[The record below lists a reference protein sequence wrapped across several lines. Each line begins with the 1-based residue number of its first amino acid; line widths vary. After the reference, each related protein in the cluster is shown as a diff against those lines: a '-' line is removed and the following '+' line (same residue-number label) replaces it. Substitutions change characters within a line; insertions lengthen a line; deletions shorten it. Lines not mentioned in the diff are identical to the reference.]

1 MPAPLRPIA
10 TLASLGVAA
19 ALVLGA
25 GPALS
30 QLPVDIPG
38 TTEVPPPF
46 PLDFSQPMPT
56 GISPELTAE
65 AQAIVQ
71 QFVGTLLPT
80 LQLAIAAGGPVN
92 AIEVCA
98 VEAPAIAARLSEQ
111 TGWDVSRVSLK
122 ARNDSLAA
130 PDTWETVILS
140 QYDQRHRGGESGADM
155 NTAEMVSGQFRYMQ
169 AQPAAPLCLTCHGTN
184 ISDDVKSVLQQRY
197 PNDKATGYVEGQI
210 RGAISLLKA
219 L

>member
-10 TLASLGVAA
+10 TLASLGIAA

-46 PLDFSQPMPT
+46 ALDFNQPMPT
-56 GISPELTAE
+56 GVSPELTAE
-65 AQAIVQ
+65 AQSIVQ

-80 LQLAIAAGGPVN
+80 LQLAIAAGGPAH

-98 VEAPAIAARLSEQ
+98 VEAPAIAERLSAQ

-122 ARNDSLAA
+122 ARNSNAT
-130 PDTWETVILS
+130 PDGWEAVILS
-140 QYDQRHRGGESGADM
+140 QWDQRHRGGEPGANM

-169 AQPAAPLCLTCHGTN
+169 AQPAAPLCLTCHGTS
-184 ISDDVKSVLQQRY
+184 ISDEVKSVLQQRY
-197 PNDKATGYVEGQI
+197 PNDMATGYVEGQI
-210 RGAISLLKA
+210 RGAISLIKLN
-219 L
+219 

>member
-1 MPAPLRPIA
+1 MPAPLRAIA
-10 TLASLGVAA
+10 TLASLGIAA

-25 GPALS
+25 RPALS

-46 PLDFSQPMPT
+46 ALDFNQPMPT

-65 AQAIVQ
+65 AQSIVQ

-122 ARNDSLAA
+122 ARNSNATPDS
-130 PDTWETVILS
+130 WETVILS
-140 QYDQRHRGGESGADM
+140 QYDQRHRGGESGANM

-169 AQPAAPLCLTCHGTN
+169 AQPAAPLCLTCHGTS

-197 PNDKATGYVEGQI
+197 PNDMATGYVEGQI
-210 RGAISLLKA
+210 RGAISLIKLN
-219 L
+219 